1 MKNDEK
7 LMKIGEELNIVKEK
21 LGVAHETIRKMEQAL
36 MTTNKKIETLLEE
49 KGRIELMMADIIDE
63 HNISKNETRATTR
76 LKINKVKK
84 YALQRELFL
93 QYALCAII
101 ILVAVIIAMS
111 GLLKCSA

>member
-1 MKNDEK
+1 
-7 LMKIGEELNIVKEK
+7 MKIDEELRIVKEK

-49 KGRIELMMADIIDE
+49 KGRIVMMADIIDE